1 MNRFIP
7 GIKRHYKG
15 LIAALVVLVAVVVL
29 HNRNNSSMAYI
40 EEKVQRRDILTYNSF
55 VGNVESSSE
64 YELIPKASSTVTSLY
79 VSEGDTVY
87 EGQII
92 AELDH
97 STVDY
102 NIKLKEAS
110 LSQSNT
116 QNSYNVKDAEKTY
129 YDFKETLDAG
139 KNTSLMNA
147 QSQKDSAKQA
157 YENAKTAYES
167 AVKDSESNDSVA
179 SAKDQMNKAKE
190 ALDQLNSSMKKEN
203 AKTTLDE
210 AESELNTAQS
220 QYDSAVNIAL
230 EQLKQECEETGDMS
244 AYEAALNDYSLL
256 TDTNF
261 IAAKQYLESCQ
272 DIYNQASTEYQNV
285 LDEYASAETSYE
297 SAKQNFESV
306 LSAQNSQLDTLKSQ
320 MESAKT
326 SYDNA
331 ASNYEAVEMQ
341 VNQQLQTYA
350 NNLEKAK
357 ANSNTYSSQLELQ
370 HLRESLADYTLKAP
384 VSGTV
389 TSLNIKQ
396 GGMVNTSQPAVV
408 ISNLNTM
415 KITIKIDE
423 YSILKVKEGSSVT
436 IYIDSIN
443 KTYNGTIT
451 RIADMA
457 TFEGGVSY
465 FTAEVKFVADN
476 DIRSGMSVEVR
487 LITADEK
494 NTVSISNGA
503 IFYDSENKPY
513 VILKTSS
520 GKEEKCYVE
529 LGKTDGSY
537 VQILEGINEDDVVL
551 LLPSSG
557 NFTNPFEEANPRN

>member
-1 MNRFIP
+1 MNQVIQ
-7 GIKRHYKG
+7 GIKKYYKT
-15 LIAALVVLVAVVVL
+15 LIVALLIIAVIIIL
-29 HNRNNSSMAYI
+29 LSRNNSPSAYE
-40 EEKVQRRDILTYNSF
+40 EEKAQRRDILTYNSF

-79 VSEGDTVY
+79 ISEGDAVY

-102 NIKLKEAS
+102 NIRLKEAS

-129 YDFKETLDAG
+129 NDFKETLDAG

-157 YENAKTAYES
+157 YENAKTAYEN
-167 AVKDSESNDSVA
+167 AVKDSESNASVV
-179 SAKDQMNKAKE
+179 SAKEQMNKVKE
-190 ALDQLNSSMKKEN
+190 ILDQLNSSMKKEN
-203 AKTTLDE
+203 AKTVLDE
-210 AESELNTAQS
+210 SENDLSTAQS
-220 QYDSAVNIAL
+220 QYDNAVNIAL
-230 EQLKQECEETGDMS
+230 EKLKQECEETGDMS
-244 AYEAALNDYSLL
+244 PYEAALNDYSLL
-256 TDTNF
+256 TDTNV
-261 IAAKQYLESCQ
+261 IAARQYLDSCQ
-272 DIYNQASTEYQNV
+272 NAYDQASTEYQNV
-285 LDEYASAETSYE
+285 LDEYAAAEANYE
-297 SAKQNFESV
+297 SAKQNYESV

-331 ASNYEAVEMQ
+331 ISNYEAVVMQ

-350 NNLEKAK
+350 NNLEKAR

-370 HLRESLADYTLKAP
+370 HLKDSLADYTLKAP

-396 GGMVNTSQPAVV
+396 GGLVNTSQTAVV

-423 YSILKVKEGSSVT
+423 YSILKVKEGSFVT

-451 RIADMA
+451 RIADTA
-457 TFEGGVSY
+457 TVEGGVSY
-465 FTAEVKFVADN
+465 FTAEVKFVAD
-476 DIRSGMSVEVR
+476 DDVRSGMSVEVR

-494 NTVSISNGA
+494 NVLSVSNNA
-503 IFYDSENKPY
+503 IFYDSENKSY
-513 VILKTSS
+513 VILTGSS
-520 GKEEKCYVE
+520 GKEEKRYVE

-537 VQILEGINEDDVVL
+537 VQVLDGISENDVVI
-551 LLPSSG
+551 LPSLNS
-557 NFTNPFEEANPRN
+557 FTNPFEETNPRN